1 MNESLH
7 IRPAELFDVVDI
19 QRCVVAAYSMYLE
32 RMGQKPGP
40 MLDDYTVIIRDHSV
54 FVVEDSIAATGDGAT
69 ILGVLV
75 LQQSDQGWLL
85 DNVAVDPQFHG
96 RGIGKYMI
104 AYAESFADDS
114 GSDHLDL
121 YTHES
126 MTENIAMYT
135 AMGYVELERKRVGS
149 FDRVYM
155 RKGL

>member
-1 MNESLH
+1 MKAPLH
-7 IRPAELFDVVDI
+7 IRVAVTADVPAI
-19 QRCVVAAYSMYLE
+19 KRCVNAAYSSYIV

-40 MLDDYTVIIRDHSV
+40 MLDDYVEVILNHRV
-54 FVVEDSIAATGDGAT
+54 FVAEERTSTPDAETT
-69 ILGVLV
+69 ILGALV
-75 LQQSDQGWLL
+75 LQQTDQGWLL
-85 DNVAVDPQFHG
+85 DNVAVDPQFQG
-96 RGIGKYMI
+96 RGIGKQLI
-104 AYAESFADDS
+104 VYAESMTAQS

-126 MTENIAMYT
+126 MIENIAMYK